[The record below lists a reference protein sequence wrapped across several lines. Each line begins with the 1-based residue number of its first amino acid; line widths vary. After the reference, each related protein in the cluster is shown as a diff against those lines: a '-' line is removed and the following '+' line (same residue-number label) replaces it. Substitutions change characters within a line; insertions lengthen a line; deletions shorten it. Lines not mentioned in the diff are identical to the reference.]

1 MAVVSPPHADGR
13 YRLQSG
19 RTAVSGGRLVLYC
32 MAASA
37 AQGGR
42 HMTGVS
48 RVIRR
53 LAVCGAIALLG
64 LLFLLFAIGFV
75 VNSHDESLTPET
87 LALLATPSNPYKPE
101 QNIYLALE
109 GFDAPPDRSVLA
121 AGQATVALY
130 DRQFEAMLRSPPTAS
145 ADLAKPNPQRL
156 EFKGHIDFCRPLV
169 SPCWGDLPSHKTE
182 LETLLADNRELYQRY
197 LGLHRLQGYVETARP
212 SYNAPLQFVPGEL
225 RSLFL
230 ADLSLRMQTGNAGQR
245 HDALADLQSDVQLWK
260 RVLSGEGRFESK
272 MVAVASLHAD
282 YLVLADMIADPGAEL
297 AVALQDAR
305 DMVPF
310 FEWDDWRIGNVF
322 AAQSRAISSDW
333 IRTGLM
339 YSGEWESTQPWWRRL
354 GHTLESHFFKFNAT
368 QNLVAQQMGRLIA
381 VAQADPS
388 QFHLAREV
396 YEAWL
401 RDNLDR
407 FSVGTTYDPAVYV
420 DVARDVFRRWMGHNL
435 LSLPLTYNPAGK
447 VLAANSVAV
456 GFDAYLLRAYD
467 GAALQRLA
475 KLGYEIRR
483 QHIDTSAIPAFL
495 RQHPEWA
502 THPADGRPFL
512 WSAGTGEISIQ
523 TVAKQPA
530 GRRFSIRV
538 WQRSSSG
545 S

>member
-1 MAVVSPPHADGR
+1 MKRD
-13 YRLQSG
+13 
-19 RTAVSGGRLVLYC
+19 
-32 MAASA
+32 
-37 AQGGR
+37 
-42 HMTGVS
+42 S

-53 LAVCGAIALLG
+53 LAVYAPAVFLG
-64 LLFLLFAIGFV
+64 LILLLFAVGFLI
-75 VNSHDESLTPET
+75 NSLDERPTSET
-87 LALLATPSNPYKPE
+87 LALLATPSNPYRPD
-101 QNIYLALE
+101 QNIYLALQ
-109 GFDAPPDRSVLA
+109 GFDAPPDQSVLA

-130 DRQFEAMLRSPPTAS
+130 DQQFDAMLRSPPAAP
-145 ADLAKPNPQRL
+145 ADPAKGDPQRL
-156 EFKGHIDFCRPLV
+156 EFKGQIDFCRPLV
-169 SPCWGDLPSHKTE
+169 STCWDNIQSQKTQ
-182 LETLLADNRELYQRY
+182 LETLLVDNRELYQRY
-197 LGLHRLQGYVETARP
+197 LGLHRLQGYFETARP
-212 SYNAPLQFVPGEL
+212 SYNAPLQFVPGAL

-230 ADLSLRMQTGNAGQR
+230 ADLALRLQMGNAGQR

-272 MVAVASLHAD
+272 MVAVASLQAD
-282 YLVLADMIADPGAEL
+282 YLVLADMIADPDAEF
-297 AVALQDAR
+297 AVAWQDAH

-310 FEWDDWRIGNVF
+310 FEWDDWRIGNAF

-354 GHTLESHFFKFNAT
+354 GHALESHYFKFNAT
-368 QNLVAQQMGRLIA
+368 QNLVAQQMDRLIA

-388 QFHLAREV
+388 QFHAAREI

-401 RDNLDR
+401 RDNLNR
-407 FSVGTTYDPAVYV
+407 FTVGTNYDPAVYV

-435 LSLPLTYNPAGK
+435 LSVPLTYNAVGK

-456 GFDAYLLRAYD
+456 GFDAYSLRAYD

-483 QHIDTSAIPAFL
+483 QQIDASTIPEFL
-495 RQHPEWA
+495 RQHPQWA

-512 WSAGTGEISIQ
+512 WNASTREISIQ

-530 GRRFSIRV
+530 GRRFSIRL
-538 WQRSSSG
+538 WQRSSS
-545 S
+545 SS